1 MAHASDAR
9 KLFLQAVLSRRFMPT
24 PLAQALW
31 QKSRETVMAVDES
44 VNVPNTS
51 WDDLVTEINVSLNNL
66 DLEFS
71 RVHDEETGAEMWALV
86 NRRDDDVAQVASD
99 LSPPEIAYFK
109 ALVEEIVL
117 APNNAYSI
125 SSLAAMREP
134 VKPAS
139 MTKAAAET
147 VLSSFV
153 ARGWLLKSRKGRFSL
168 SSRSLL
174 ELQAYLK
181 TTYADDLLEC
191 TICLELLTKGVGCP
205 THACKVWVH
214 EHCYEKYKKRSSKCP
229 SCQSDWA
236 GAPDSLVP
244 AGENAARAGDDAHT
258 QTRARRRGT
267 SEAQDEEEEEAEF
280 IEGEDEDEP
289 AQTQPKTNG
298 KRKSSRRAASTP
310 SQADA
315 LDEDEDEEQD
325 VKPNRRKSGR
335 RRG

>member
-1 MAHASDAR
+1 MVNALDAR
-9 KLFLQAVLSRRFMPT
+9 RLFLQAVISRRYMPT

-31 QKSRETVMAVDES
+31 QKSREDVMAIDEN
-44 VNVPNTS
+44 VNVPNTA
-51 WDDLVTEINVSLNNL
+51 WDELVTEVNESLNSL

-109 ALVEEIVL
+109 GLVEEIVL

-125 SSLAAMREP
+125 SSIAAMRDP
-134 VKPAS
+134 VKPAN

-147 VLSSFV
+147 VLASFV
-153 ARGWLLKSRKGRFSL
+153 ARGWLVKSRKGRYSL
-168 SSRSLL
+168 SARSLL

-181 TTYADDLLEC
+181 TTYAEDLLEC

-205 THACKVWVH
+205 TQACKVWMH
-214 EHCYEKYKKRSSKCP
+214 AHCYDKYKKRSSKCP
-229 SCQSDWA
+229 SCQADWST
-236 GAPDSLVP
+236 APDRLVP
-244 AGENAARAGDDAHT
+244 AGESAARAGDDAHT

-267 SEAQDEEEEEAEF
+267 SEAQDEEEEAEF
-280 IEGEDEDEP
+280 VEGEDEDEEAP
-289 AQTQPKTNG
+289 TQPKTNG

-310 SQADA
+310 SLAEGFDDDA
-315 LDEDEDEEQD
+315 EEED
-325 VKPNRRKSGR
+325 VKPGRRKSNR